1 VRFSVLDAADPDL
14 PGRYDLVTVFE
25 ALHDMSRPVEA
36 LQAARRMLAEGGS
49 VVVADEPVGDQFTAP
64 APDPERL
71 SYAWSVVSCLPAAM
85 GDPETAATG
94 AVMRPATLAR
104 YAKEAGFRSTEPLPL
119 STDVWRFY
127 RLTP

>member
-1 VRFSVLDAADPDL
+1 GHLGLGHVL
-14 PGRYDLVTVFE
+14 
-25 ALHDMSRPVEA
+25 
-36 LQAARRMLAEGGS
+36 
-49 VVVADEPVGDQFTAP
+49 VVAGPGLGGRGEDGLGQPVGDQFTAP